1 MIEQCE
7 QLRDHFAPL
16 LPLTFDGELVFL
28 LDEQQS
34 DFARVQQRG
43 RLKNKEAIKLQAE
56 RFPCHLIAFDLLRC
70 KGKSLIDLPLMER
83 KTQLQQVFKAA
94 KLPPSVQL
102 EHPSL
107 LQLIYTDTNS
117 EHMKKLMTTYLAE
130 GLVAKK
136 GRVNGTTILGQ
147 KNGSK
152 SKTGDMLLSL

>member
-7 QLRDHFAPL
+7 QLRDQFAL
-16 LPLTFDGELVFL
+16 FLPLTFDGELVFL

-43 RLKNKEAIKLQAE
+43 RLKNKEAIKQQAE
-56 RFPCHLIAFDLLRC
+56 RFPCHLIVFDLLRC
-70 KGKSLIDLPLMER
+70 KGQSLIDLPLMER
-83 KTQLQQVFKAA
+83 KKQVQQVFKAA

-107 LQLIYTDTNS
+107 LQLIHTDTNP

-136 GRVNGTTILGQ
+136 GRVNGTRIHGQ
-147 KNGSK
+147 KNG
-152 SKTGDMLLSL
+152 